1 MNKDEIAGL
10 VKYARDWPGV
20 EGDALSAGVVG
31 QKLNDMADAL
41 TALSARVETL
51 EPVLMK
57 RACGGW
63 LAVSP
68 QHYSLKIAVRAVGR
82 DEARVAYSAA
92 FNRWKALLQSEHN
105 V

>member
-1 MNKDEIAGL
+1 MNINE
-10 VKYARDWPGV
+10 V
-20 EGDALSAGVVG
+20 
-31 QKLNDMADAL
+31 
-41 TALSARVETL
+41 
-51 EPVLMK
+51 EPVLIE

-68 QHYSLKIAVRAVGR
+68 RHYSLKIAVRAVGR